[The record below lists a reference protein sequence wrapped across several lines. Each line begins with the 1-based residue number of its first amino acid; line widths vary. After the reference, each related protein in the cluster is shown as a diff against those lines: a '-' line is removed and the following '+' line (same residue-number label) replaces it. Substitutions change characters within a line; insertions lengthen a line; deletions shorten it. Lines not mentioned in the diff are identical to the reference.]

1 MAFLVVPFQVDSNV
15 FGSLHVDHDGI
26 VLFEGVSEMIEVLH
40 AGVLDKEIVYYKGE
54 YYWVGFV
61 FEETWGEACLLVSGR
76 LESGDEDVAGDFAG
90 LRESV
95 HTFVYS
101 GIDVAV
107 FGDIVGEVVLEP
119 DSFWD
124 VFSAEADEFRAW

>member
-54 YYWVGFV
+54 YY
-61 FEETWGEACLLVSGR
+61 
-76 LESGDEDVAGDFAG
+76 
-90 LRESV
+90 
-95 HTFVYS
+95 
-101 GIDVAV
+101 
-107 FGDIVGEVVLEP
+107 
-119 DSFWD
+119 
-124 VFSAEADEFRAW
+124 

>member
-1 MAFLVVPFQVDSNV
+1 
-15 FGSLHVDHDGI
+15 
-26 VLFEGVSEMIEVLH
+26 
-40 AGVLDKEIVYYKGE
+40 
-54 YYWVGFV
+54 V

-124 VFSAEADEFRAW
+124 VFSAEADEFGAW